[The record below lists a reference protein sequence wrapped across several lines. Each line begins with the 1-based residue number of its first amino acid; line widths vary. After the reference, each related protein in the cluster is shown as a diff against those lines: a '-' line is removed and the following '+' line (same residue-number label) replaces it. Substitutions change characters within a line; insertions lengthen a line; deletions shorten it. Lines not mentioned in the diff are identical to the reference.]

1 MFEGYDYP
9 YISHL
14 QIRAL
19 VQESK
24 FEKPHQSNTYVDC
37 EFGSSDYGK
46 KKEVYVIE
54 LVWPSEA
61 ILYSCSLLKTIQKN
75 RLKEAHF
82 IFIFLIVIAYLMN
95 CLETETSNC
104 LMPYRHLRS

>member
-1 MFEGYDYP
+1 M
-9 YISHL
+9 IKQL
-14 QIRAL
+14 QVRAL
-19 VQESK
+19 GQEYK
-24 FEKPHQSNTYVDC
+24 FRKAKENVRPISPTHMLIVNPVVRTM
-37 EFGSSDYGK
+37 G
-46 KKEVYVIE
+46 KKEVYVTE

-95 CLETETSNC
+95 
-104 LMPYRHLRS
+104 